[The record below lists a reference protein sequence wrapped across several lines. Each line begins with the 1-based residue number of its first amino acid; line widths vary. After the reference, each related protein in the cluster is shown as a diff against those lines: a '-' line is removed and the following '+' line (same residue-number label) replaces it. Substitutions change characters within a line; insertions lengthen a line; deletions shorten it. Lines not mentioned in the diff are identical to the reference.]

1 MVFLPQM
8 QWTAELSDLPQI
20 AEAIIAHALA
30 NNTKCIALHGEMGA
44 GKTTFTAALC
54 KALGVQEQTSSPTFS
69 IVNEY
74 AGNLNGKTIT
84 VAHMDW
90 YRLRNEE
97 DVYANGIDEYF
108 RQADVFCV
116 VEWPEVAEGLL
127 PAGVL
132 HVRLTL
138 LEDYRRLIGIF

>member
-1 MVFLPQM
+1 MLFLPQM
-8 QWTAELSDLPQI
+8 QWTAELSDLPQV

-30 NNTKCIALHGEMGA
+30 NNSKCIALHGEMGA

-74 AGNLNGKTIT
+74 AGNINGQAIT

-90 YRLRNEE
+90 YRLRHED
-97 DVYANGIDEYF
+97 DVYANGLDEYF
-108 RQADVFCV
+108 RQADVFCI
-116 VEWPEVAEGLL
+116 VEWPVMAEEAL
-127 PAGVL
+127 PEGVL
-132 HVRLTL
+132 HVGLAL
-138 LEDYRRLIGIF
+138 LDEYRRLIEIL